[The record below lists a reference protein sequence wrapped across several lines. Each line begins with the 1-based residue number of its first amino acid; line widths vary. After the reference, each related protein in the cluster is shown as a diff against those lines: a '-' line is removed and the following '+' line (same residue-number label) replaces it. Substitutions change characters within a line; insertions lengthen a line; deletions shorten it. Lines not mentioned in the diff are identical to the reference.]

1 MAGYYSGLESR
12 LGQCISRKR
21 SLKSAYTKQSHTKHP
36 IQNSSKNHE
45 MKEKQS
51 NTKQSGLRS
60 QVGALRARRSFAA
73 ITGSKF
79 RIKSYPLL
87 ASSQHVGAAA
97 AITCSLCLLNKG
109 QFSAYR
115 LVKTIITWEYFY
127 IIGLE
132 KWQYAAVFE
141 MDSIGAEHEF
151 SVTSNIGQYLSNS
164 VFCSD
169 HRKGSD
175 QEYNSLSKQHLSA
188 KNLTSSK
195 LN

>member
-1 MAGYYSGLESR
+1 MVWSLGWANAYQESD
-12 LGQCISRKR
+12 LSRVHIQN
-21 SLKSAYTKQSHTKHP
+21 SLIQNSP

-115 LVKTIITWEYFY
+115 LVKTIITWEYFC

-132 KWQYAAVFE
+132 KRQYAAVFE
-141 MDSIGAEHEF
+141 MDSIATEHE
-151 SVTSNIGQYLSNS
+151 
-164 VFCSD
+164 
-169 HRKGSD
+169 
-175 QEYNSLSKQHLSA
+175 
-188 KNLTSSK
+188 
-195 LN
+195 